1 MNLDE
6 EVKDLKNE
14 VENLNKRVR
23 LLEDM
28 RINHLKNLLALSGD
42 VEEVSEEDKNL
53 QEQIDRIEALRRS

>member
-1 MNLDE
+1 MDE